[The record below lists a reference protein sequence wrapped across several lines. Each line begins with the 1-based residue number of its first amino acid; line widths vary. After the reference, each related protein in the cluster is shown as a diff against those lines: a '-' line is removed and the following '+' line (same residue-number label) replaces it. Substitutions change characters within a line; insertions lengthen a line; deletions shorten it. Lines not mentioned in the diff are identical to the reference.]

1 MSGLIIFL
9 HGYRG
14 GTGDWGTVPILIKRS
29 LKSFEVVTLQYSAST
44 FSRADIERSAGR
56 VLSEIQRDYSAHDP
70 IYLVG
75 YSMGSIIARE
85 VCLKLLQGNPSD
97 DALLDK
103 IAAVITVGAPL
114 GATRFAPLA
123 RTFGRIS
130 VKVGRVTDPKF
141 VFGRYSD
148 AIKAAAGRPVRRP
161 KQIHIEI
168 EDDEVVAA
176 HDAGL
181 FTSDDQ
187 AGGVVRG
194 THRTFVQDA
203 ATALAVADEL
213 LKNIRN
219 QQNSFPK
226 PYISTDRGENRAL
239 PDVLSLIACS
249 NRKAS
254 DGNADFSGPEPG
266 ISLPSVALR
275 ERVLSK
281 RSKMFSLIKDAKI
294 FSGFERG
301 GNRAHQAPNKTLV
314 HGLDLGGVMRGG
326 SYMPAFQRYTGRTYG
341 PISAEA
347 WESYVAHRDRM
358 TVMIMSGLYGLFDAI
373 EWIQEYDIHL
383 TDTDATG
390 SSVSSMWS
398 ELFTDV
404 LIEYV
409 NRAYNGGKVK
419 IFNLLGDKDYVA
431 AIQWHRLPKECSVYH
446 LASPTLSH
454 KALLPSCGAVLNDL
468 LLHPDRI
475 TALQRDQRYP
485 LSDFGPPPAGES
497 EVEILFEPRFGSSQQ

>member
-1 MSGLIIFL
+1 MGGLIIFL

-14 GTGDWGTVPILIKRS
+14 DAGDWGTVPSLVERS
-29 LKSFEVVTLQYSAST
+29 LKSFETAVLQYSAST
-44 FSRADIERSAGR
+44 FSRADIDRSAGR
-56 VLSEIQRDYSAHDP
+56 VLSEIQRDYSDCDP

-85 VCLKLLQGNPSD
+85 VCRKLLVGQPND

-114 GATRFAPLA
+114 GATRFPRLA
-123 RTFGRIS
+123 RLFGRIS
-130 VKVGRVTDPKF
+130 VKVGRVSDPEF
-141 VFGRYSD
+141 VFGRYAE
-148 AIKAAAGRPVRRP
+148 AIKIAAERPVRRP

-176 HDAGL
+176 HDTSL
-181 FTSDDQ
+181 FTPDDEP
-187 AGGVVRG
+187 GGVIRG
-194 THRTFVQDA
+194 SHRRFVQDA
-203 ATALAVADEL
+203 STAIAVADEV
-213 LKNIRN
+213 LKNIRS
-219 QQNSFPK
+219 QQNSFAR
-226 PYISTDRGENRAL
+226 PYINAARDDRGSL
-239 PDVLSLIACS
+239 PDVLFLIACS

-254 DGNADFSGPEPG
+254 GGEVDFSGPEPG
-266 ISLPSVALR
+266 VSLPSVALR

-281 RSKMFSLIKDAKI
+281 RSKMFSLIKDTKI

-314 HGLDLGGVMRGG
+314 HGPDLGGVMEGG
-326 SYMPAFQRYTGRTYG
+326 TYLPAYQRYTGRTYG
-341 PISAEA
+341 PITAAA
-347 WESYVAHRDRM
+347 WESYSTHRDRM
-358 TVMIMSGLYGLFDAI
+358 TVMIMSGLYGLFDAA

-383 TDTDATG
+383 TDTDGDG

-398 ELFTDV
+398 ELFTDI
-404 LIEYV
+404 LTEYV
-409 NRAYNGGKVK
+409 KVAHKDGKVK
-419 IFNLLGDKDYVA
+419 IFNLLGDEDYVA

-454 KALLPSCGAVLNDL
+454 KALLPSSGAVLNDL
-468 LLHPDRI
+468 LLHPERI
-475 TALQRDQRYP
+475 DVLQRDQRYP

-497 EVEILFEPRFGSSQQ
+497 EVEILFEPRFGSSRR